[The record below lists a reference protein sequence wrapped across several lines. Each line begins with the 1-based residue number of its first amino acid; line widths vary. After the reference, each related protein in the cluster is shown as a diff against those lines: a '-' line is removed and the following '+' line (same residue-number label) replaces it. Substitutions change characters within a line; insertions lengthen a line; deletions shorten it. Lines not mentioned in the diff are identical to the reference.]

1 MNIVD
6 FIILAIFAYGLLAGM
21 YKGSITSGLSLVG
34 FVGAWFGAQQVY
46 QRIADF
52 ALSNTTLMAVLNQYL
67 EPESFF
73 SSHTQAVTAVADVV
87 AGGEEAITAAVES
100 VSKNFAFISDAFSAN
115 LRTQAFQNLNITTL
129 ADYFDQ
135 TLWVAVFNVTAFIAA
150 FIVLYFVIS
159 LVVNL
164 LDHVISF
171 PVLRGFDWLIGG
183 VFGLL
188 RASVVVVLILT
199 VLPALTTVLNPEL
212 TQQLMS
218 GSALYTFAAQFDLL
232 SVGRWVQSLVMG

>member
-73 SSHTQAVTAVADVV
+73 ANHTQAVTAVADVV

-115 LRTQAFQNLNITTL
+115 LRTQAFQSLNITTL

-135 TLWVAVFNVTAFIAA
+135 TLWVAVFNVAAFVAA
-150 FIVLYFVIS
+150 FIVFYFVIS

-171 PVLRGFDWLIGG
+171 PVRGFDWLIGG

-188 RASVVVVLILT
+188 RASVVVVLLLT

-212 TQQLMS
+212 TQQLTS

-232 SVGRWVQSLVMG
+232 SVGRWVQTLVMG